1 MIDRDNHQIS
11 YKDLNWVYITWES
24 TVATWAYCTEIFDV
38 LNTIKDRQWNLSAMI
53 WILPTAWSD
62 NHEQLEYIKNRLKAD
77 KVTLDNLNIVEIDDT
92 KILEEMKQEN
102 IEYLGA
108 NNKNFLKHAPTMA
121 RDNFRRS
128 FNKRFW
134 TKI

>member
-1 MIDRDNHQIS
+1 MKDDKNSQTS
-11 YKDLNWVYITWES
+11 YRNLEWVFITGEK
-24 TVATWAYCTEIFDV
+24 TAATWAYCTEIFDV

-62 NHEQLEYIKNRLKAD
+62 NHEQLEYIKNKLEAD

-102 IEYLGA
+102 IKYREI
-108 NNKNFLKHAPTMA
+108 NNKNFLKYAPTMA
-121 RDNFRRS
+121 RDNFRKS
-128 FNKRFW
+128 FNKNFW
-134 TKI
+134 IKI